1 LPDEPHNDSD
11 MSSEFSLFRG
21 IKNASFL
28 AAGNIVS
35 QSISF
40 VGFIYIARLLGPVHY
55 GVYVTVGAFVGM
67 FDILLLG
74 GLDKIIIREGSKDLS
89 AMHIS
94 LEKTIGI
101 RNFLILL
108 SIFACIIASFFAPY
122 PAQTKLF
129 ILILSFRL
137 ANSGLYGFLGTI
149 YQATEK
155 MKYISYLNIL
165 DRTLFVVLSITFLYL
180 GYGLLS
186 VFLVALLAHFFTLF
200 ISFRISRK
208 LVKFKFFSKVQFDMA
223 LLKSAF
229 VFSLLS
235 FLAILVTRID
245 VLMISFLGT
254 SKDVGIYGVAYKLA
268 QEGIM
273 LRNVIA
279 MAFFPIFV
287 RLFHNQKVRGT
298 KLIKYSLF
306 FFAAIFFLS
315 FVASFF
321 VQDIVNLVFGAEYQA
336 SGEILRVLIFFL
348 AFSWATLPFTIA
360 AQATHCEKY
369 ILYAIAVMAA
379 MNIPLNYI
387 FFMKYGVIGIAYS
400 TLVVFSIGGFLISFI
415 TYRVMKKREY
425 LI

>member
-1 LPDEPHNDSD
+1 
-11 MSSEFSLFRG
+11 MTQEFRLFQG
-21 IKNASFL
+21 IKNASYL
-28 AAGNIVS
+28 ATGNILS
-35 QSISF
+35 QAISF
-40 VGFIYIARLLGPVHY
+40 VGFIYIARLLGPDHY
-55 GVYVTVGAFVGM
+55 GVYVTVGAFVGI

-74 GLDKIIIREGSKDLS
+74 GLDKTIIREGSKDLS
-89 AMHIS
+89 TMHNS

-101 RNFLILL
+101 RNLLIIIAIA
-108 SIFACIIASFFAPY
+108 SCIVASFFAPY
-122 PAQTKLF
+122 PSQTKFF

-137 ANSGLYGFLGTI
+137 ANTGLYGFLGTI

-155 MKYISYLNIL
+155 MKYISYLNIF

-180 GYGLLS
+180 GYGLLA
-186 VFLVALLAHFFTLF
+186 VFLVALFAHFFTLF

-208 LVKFKFFSKVQFDMA
+208 LVKFQFFSKVRFDST

-229 VFSLLS
+229 IFSLLS
-235 FLAILVTRID
+235 FLGVLITRID

-268 QEGIM
+268 QEGVM
-273 LRNVIA
+273 LRNVNA

-287 RLFHNQKVRGT
+287 KLFHNQKVKGM

-306 FFAAIFFLS
+306 FFAAIFILS
-315 FVASFF
+315 LTASFF
-321 VQDIVNLVFGAEYQA
+321 VQDIVRLVFGAEYQA

-348 AFSWATLPFTIA
+348 AFSWATLPFTTA

-369 ILYAIAVMAA
+369 ILYAMIVMAA

-387 FFMKYGVIGIAYS
+387 FFVKYGVIGIAYS
-400 TLVVFSIGGFLISFI
+400 TLVVFSIGSFLISFV
-415 TYRVMKKREY
+415 TYKMMKKREY
-425 LI
+425 LT

>member
-1 LPDEPHNDSD
+1 
-11 MSSEFSLFRG
+11 MTSEFKLFRG
-21 IKNASFL
+21 IKNTSYL
-28 AAGNIVS
+28 AIGNVVS
-35 QSISF
+35 QLISF
-40 VGFIYIARLLGPVHY
+40 VGFIFIARLLGPDHY
-55 GVYVTVGAFVGM
+55 GVYVTVGAFVGL
-67 FDILLLG
+67 FQILLLG
-74 GLDKIIIREGSKDLS
+74 GLNKTIIREGSKDLP

-101 RNFLILL
+101 RNALILI
-108 SIFACIIASFFAPY
+108 SIAACIISSFFAPY
-122 PAQTKLF
+122 PSQTKLF
-129 ILILSFRL
+129 IWILSFRL
-137 ANSGLYGFLGTI
+137 ANVGLYGFLGTI

-155 MKYISYLNIL
+155 MKYLAYLNIL

-180 GYGLLS
+180 GYGLLA
-186 VFLVALLAHFFTLF
+186 VFLVALFAHFFTLF

-208 LVKFKFFSKVQFDMA
+208 LVKFKFFSKLRFDRN

-229 VFSLLS
+229 IFSLLS
-235 FLAILVTRID
+235 FLTVLTTRID

-254 SKDVGIYGVAYKLA
+254 SEDVGIYGVAYKLA

-273 LRNVIA
+273 LRNVTA

-287 RLFHNQKVRGT
+287 KLFHDRKVKGI

-306 FFAAIFFLS
+306 FFAVIFFLS

-321 VQDIVNLVFGAEYQA
+321 VQDIVRLVFGAEYNA

-348 AFSWATLPFTIA
+348 AFSWATLPFTSA

-369 ILYAIAVMAA
+369 MLYAMVVMAA

-387 FFMKYGVIGIAYS
+387 FFMRYGVIGIAYS
-400 TLVVFSIGGFLISFI
+400 TLVVYSIGGFLISFI
-415 TYRVMKKREY
+415 TYRVMRGQEY